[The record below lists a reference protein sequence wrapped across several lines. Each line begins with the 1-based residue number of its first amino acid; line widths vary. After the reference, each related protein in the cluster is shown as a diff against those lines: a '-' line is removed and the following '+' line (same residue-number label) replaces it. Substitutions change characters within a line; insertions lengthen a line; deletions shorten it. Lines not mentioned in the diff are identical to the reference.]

1 MKTELFLSVL
11 EISITIGLVALLLV
25 LCAPVIN
32 RRYGARWK
40 CWIWLLLALRL
51 VIPLSAEDVR
61 SATALLA
68 EVISGESKG
77 WEIQKG
83 IFAVENADS
92 RQVIFELPAQVREKV
107 GAQSGKNGTGI
118 TWLELAGYVWA
129 AGGISFAAF
138 HLSAYFYYRRQI
150 EKKGRTV
157 RGDAVLSQ
165 MPPLLEELHIKR
177 EIPVREYPGAVS
189 PMIAGFFKPVLVLPP
204 EQYGEEELYFILK
217 HELIHFKRRDV
228 WFKLLLMLANA
239 LHWFN
244 PFIWLMHREAIVDME
259 LACDERVVQG
269 KGYRI
274 RKAYTETLFS
284 TLRGRKNAGTTLST
298 QFYGGK
304 MIMKKRF
311 RNILKMK
318 RKKNGIL
325 VLTGVILL
333 AAGMGA
339 MVGCSVAADN
349 PEPVSPVAADNP
361 EPVSPVAMDDSVQ
374 DRMTAE
380 FIEEEI
386 PPESGDG
393 ESDKETATAGDTAT
407 LLVPREGEAEE
418 ENATLFAGEG
428 YSIYLT
434 ADKWQQSGEDAWQA
448 VLDGE
453 AVLDGQVTLRI
464 AHPNGKGAD
473 QIAKEL
479 TAEGYGGMD
488 ESGDTAGVETAAGSG
503 SQLDGSEWFKA
514 EKDMVHMITLKE
526 AGEEVWQIICSF
538 PVEAQEGWGQTL
550 RVMAASFAADNQ

>member
-1 MKTELFLSVL
+1 
-11 EISITIGLVALLLV
+11 
-25 LCAPVIN
+25 
-32 RRYGARWK
+32 
-40 CWIWLLLALRL
+40 
-51 VIPLSAEDVR
+51 
-61 SATALLA
+61 
-68 EVISGESKG
+68 
-77 WEIQKG
+77 
-83 IFAVENADS
+83 
-92 RQVIFELPAQVREKV
+92 
-107 GAQSGKNGTGI
+107 
-118 TWLELAGYVWA
+118 
-129 AGGISFAAF
+129 
-138 HLSAYFYYRRQI
+138 
-150 EKKGRTV
+150 
-157 RGDAVLSQ
+157 
-165 MPPLLEELHIKR
+165 
-177 EIPVREYPGAVS
+177 
-189 PMIAGFFKPVLVLPP
+189 MIAGFLKPVLALPP
-204 EQYGEEELYFILK
+204 ERYGEEELYFILK

-239 LHWFN
+239 VHWFN
-244 PFIWLMHREAIVDME
+244 PLIWLMHREAVVDME

-274 RKAYTETLFS
+274 RKAYTETLLS
-284 TLRGRKNAGTTLST
+284 TLHGRKTAGTTLST

-311 RNILKMK
+311 RNILKMSK
-318 RKKNGIL
+318 KKNGIL
-325 VLTGVILL
+325 ALTGVIFLM
-333 AAGMGA
+333 AGMGA

-349 PEPVSPVAADNP
+349 PEPVSPVA
-361 EPVSPVAMDDSVQ
+361 MDDSAQ

-393 ESDKETATAGDTAT
+393 EGDRETATAGDTAT
-407 LLVPREGEAEE
+407 LLVSREGEAEE
-418 ENATLFAGEG
+418 ETATLFTGEG

-434 ADKWQQSGEDAWQA
+434 ADEWKQSGEDAWQA

-488 ESGDTAGVETAAGSG
+488 ESGYTADAETDAGSG
-503 SQLDGSEWFKA
+503 SQLDGSEWFRT

-550 RVMAASFAADNQ
+550 RVMAASFAAD

>member
-1 MKTELFLSVL
+1 MGVKTELFLSVL

-25 LCAPVIN
+25 LCASVIN

-51 VIPLSAEDVR
+51 VIPLNAEDVR
-61 SATALLA
+61 SAAVLLA
-68 EVISGESKG
+68 EVISGESEG
-77 WEIQKG
+77 GEIQKG
-83 IFAVENADS
+83 IFAVENADP

-107 GAQSGKNGTGI
+107 GAKSEKNGTGI
-118 TWLELAGYVWA
+118 TWLELAAYVWA
-129 AGGISFAAF
+129 AGSVAFAVF

-157 RGDAVLSQ
+157 RDDAVLSQ
-165 MPPLLEELHIKR
+165 MPQLLEELHIKR

-189 PMIAGFFKPVLVLPP
+189 PVIAGFLKPVLVLPP

-228 WFKLLLMLANA
+228 WFKLLLMQTNA

-244 PFIWLMHREAIVDME
+244 PLIWLMHREAVVDME

-274 RKAYTETLFS
+274 RKAYTETLLS
-284 TLRGRKNAGTTLST
+284 TLRGRKTAGTTLYT

-311 RNILKMK
+311 RNILKMSK
-318 RKKNGIL
+318 KKNGIL
-325 VLTGVILL
+325 ALTGVIFLM
-333 AAGMGA
+333 AGMGA

-349 PEPVSPVAADNP
+349 PEPVSPVA
-361 EPVSPVAMDDSVQ
+361 MDDSAQ
-374 DRMTAE
+374 DRLTAE

-386 PPESGDG
+386 PPESGVG
-393 ESDKETATAGDTAT
+393 EGDRETAMAEDTAT
-407 LLVPREGEAEE
+407 LLVSREGEAEE

-434 ADKWQQSGEDAWQA
+434 ADEWQQSGEDAWQA
-448 VLDGE
+448 ALDGE

-488 ESGDTAGVETAAGSG
+488 ESGDTAGVEMAAGSG
-503 SQLDGSEWFKA
+503 SQLDGSEWFRT

-550 RVMAASFAADNQ
+550 RVMAASFAAD

>member
-40 CWIWLLLALRL
+40 CLIWLLLALRL
-51 VIPLSAEDVR
+51 VIPLKAEDVR
-61 SATALLA
+61 SAAVFLS
-68 EVISGESKG
+68 ERMSGESESG
-77 WEIQKG
+77 EIQKG
-83 IFAVENADS
+83 ISGEENADP

-107 GAQSGKNGTGI
+107 GAKSEKNGTGI
-118 TWLELAGYVWA
+118 TWLELAAYVWA
-129 AGGISFAAF
+129 AGSVAFAVF

-157 RGDAVLSQ
+157 RDDAVLSQ
-165 MPPLLEELHIKR
+165 MPQLLEELRIKR
-177 EIPVREYPGAVS
+177 EIPVREYPGAASAV
-189 PMIAGFFKPVLVLPP
+189 IAGFLKPVLVLPP

-239 LHWFN
+239 VHWFN
-244 PFIWLMHREAIVDME
+244 PLIWLMHREAVVDIE

-274 RKAYTETLFS
+274 RKAYTETLLS
-284 TLRGRKNAGTTLST
+284 TLHGRKTAGTTLST

-311 RNILKMK
+311 RNILKMN

-325 VLTGVILL
+325 VVTGVVLL
-333 AAGMGA
+333 MAGMGA
-339 MVGCSVAADN
+339 MVGCSVATDN
-349 PEPVSPVAADNP
+349 PETL
-361 EPVSPVAMDDSVQ
+361 SPVAMDDPAQ
-374 DRMTAE
+374 DWLMEE

-393 ESDKETATAGDTAT
+393 EGDRETATAGDTAT
-407 LLVPREGEAEE
+407 LLVSREGEAEE

-434 ADKWQQSGEDAWQA
+434 ADEWQQSGEDAWQA
-448 VLDGE
+448 ALDGE

-488 ESGDTAGVETAAGSG
+488 ESGYTADAETDAGSG
-503 SQLDGSEWFKA
+503 SQLDGSEWFRT

-550 RVMAASFAADNQ
+550 RVMAASFAAD

>member
-25 LCAPVIN
+25 LCASVIN

-51 VIPLSAEDVR
+51 VIPLNAEDVR
-61 SATALLA
+61 SAAVLLA
-68 EVISGESKG
+68 EVISGESEG
-77 WEIQKG
+77 GEIQKG
-83 IFAVENADS
+83 IFAVENADP

-107 GAQSGKNGTGI
+107 GAKSEKNGTGI
-118 TWLELAGYVWA
+118 TWLELAAYVWA
-129 AGGISFAAF
+129 AGSVAFAVF

-157 RGDAVLSQ
+157 RDDAVLSQ
-165 MPPLLEELHIKR
+165 MPQLLEELHIKR

-189 PMIAGFFKPVLVLPP
+189 PVIAGFLKPVLVLPP

-228 WFKLLLMLANA
+228 WFKLLLMQTNA

-244 PFIWLMHREAIVDME
+244 PLIWLMHREAVVDME

-274 RKAYTETLFS
+274 RKAYTETLLS
-284 TLRGRKNAGTTLST
+284 TLRGRKTAGTTLYT

-311 RNILKMK
+311 RNILKMSK
-318 RKKNGIL
+318 KKNGIL
-325 VLTGVILL
+325 ALTGVIFLM
-333 AAGMGA
+333 AGMGA

-349 PEPVSPVAADNP
+349 PEPVSPVA
-361 EPVSPVAMDDSVQ
+361 MDDSAQ
-374 DRMTAE
+374 DRLTAE

-386 PPESGDG
+386 PPESGVG
-393 ESDKETATAGDTAT
+393 EGDRETAMAEDTAT
-407 LLVPREGEAEE
+407 LLVSREGEAEE

-434 ADKWQQSGEDAWQA
+434 ADEWQQSGEDAWQA
-448 VLDGE
+448 ALDGE

-488 ESGDTAGVETAAGSG
+488 ESGDTAGVEMAAGSG
-503 SQLDGSEWFKA
+503 SQLDGSEWFRT

-550 RVMAASFAADNQ
+550 RVMAASFAAD

>member
-1 MKTELFLSVL
+1 
-11 EISITIGLVALLLV
+11 
-25 LCAPVIN
+25 
-32 RRYGARWK
+32 
-40 CWIWLLLALRL
+40 
-51 VIPLSAEDVR
+51 
-61 SATALLA
+61 
-68 EVISGESKG
+68 
-77 WEIQKG
+77 
-83 IFAVENADS
+83 
-92 RQVIFELPAQVREKV
+92 
-107 GAQSGKNGTGI
+107 
-118 TWLELAGYVWA
+118 
-129 AGGISFAAF
+129 
-138 HLSAYFYYRRQI
+138 
-150 EKKGRTV
+150 
-157 RGDAVLSQ
+157 
-165 MPPLLEELHIKR
+165 
-177 EIPVREYPGAVS
+177 
-189 PMIAGFFKPVLVLPP
+189 
-204 EQYGEEELYFILK
+204 
-217 HELIHFKRRDV
+217 
-228 WFKLLLMLANA
+228 
-239 LHWFN
+239 
-244 PFIWLMHREAIVDME
+244 
-259 LACDERVVQG
+259 
-269 KGYRI
+269 
-274 RKAYTETLFS
+274 
-284 TLRGRKNAGTTLST
+284 
-298 QFYGGK
+298 